1 MFAMGDPGIAGTL
14 DWQPRKRMLE
24 LNLTEI
30 GRGLFGE
37 VAQARF
43 ASLALALKATPRVT
57 DA

>member
-1 MFAMGDPGIAGTL
+1 MGDPGIAGTL

-43 ASLALALKATPRVT
+43 ASLALALKATPQVT

>member
-1 MFAMGDPGIAGTL
+1 
-14 DWQPRKRMLE
+14 MLE

-43 ASLALALKATPRVT
+43 ASLALALKAIPRVT